1 MADKSSLAVAI
12 DLITAPNQA
21 FAAIKERPSVW
32 LPLIALIVS
41 YAAVSFAYTSS
52 VDIAWLTDQQ
62 LQRSNPDMTD
72 LQREQLVR
80 ATTSLS
86 PTTLGAISAVTAPIA
101 IVIGLFISAL
111 YLTGVSFLTHDGVR
125 LKQWFAFSAW
135 CFLPIVFGL
144 IASLINILVSDA
156 RFMAQDQVNPLAFGN
171 LLAIDREG
179 LTGLQ
184 RGLLSVDITAL
195 WSIVLCVLGYQ
206 AWTKRSTTLALAVV
220 LGPLALIIVIGVLL
234 S

>member
-1 MADKSSLAVAI
+1 
-12 DLITAPNQA
+12 
-21 FAAIKERPSVW
+21 
-32 LPLIALIVS
+32 
-41 YAAVSFAYTSS
+41 
-52 VDIAWLTDQQ
+52 
-62 LQRSNPDMTD
+62 
-72 LQREQLVR
+72 
-80 ATTSLS
+80 
-86 PTTLGAISAVTAPIA
+86 
-101 IVIGLFISAL
+101 
-111 YLTGVSFLTHDGVR
+111 VSFLTHDGVR